1 MEMTYEKKINDYP
14 DTVSLK
20 GTEEIVKQMKKS
32 ICKILLG
39 KKKGTGFFCKIPF
52 GNNLL
57 PVLITNNH
65 IIDEIILKEKKI
77 SLAINNE
84 QEYKEILLEGRIQ
97 YTNKNYDITIIE
109 MKKEDNISDYLDLDK
124 KIDNKL
130 YERESIY
137 IIHYGG
143 NKSIGVSYGIIYSIE
158 GENNFHHFCNT
169 ESGSSGAPV
178 LNLSNNK
185 VIGIHSGTKNS
196 FNFNIGLFM
205 KNALNDFINKK
216 KYLIERSEELQ
227 IENNIKNNIEEFNK
241 KFRTNI
247 KDLNLTKLELWT
259 KGIGNEGLKYLG
271 EYMQFKELKE
281 LRLYE
286 NKISDIK
293 PLEKMKYEKLE
304 ILDLGRNKISDISIC
319 LF

>member
-39 KKKGTGFFCKIPF
+39 EKEGTGFFCKIPF

-137 IIHYGG
+137 IIHYAGSKG
-143 NKSIGVSYGIIYSIE
+143 IGVSYGIIKNIE

-169 ESGSSGAPV
+169 ENGSSGAPI

-185 VIGIHSGTKNS
+185 VIGVHLGATKN
-196 FNFNIGLFM
+196 FNYNLGLFM

-216 KYLIERSEELQ
+216 KI
-227 IENNIKNNIEEFNK
+227 
-241 KFRTNI
+241 
-247 KDLNLTKLELWT
+247 
-259 KGIGNEGLKYLG
+259 
-271 EYMQFKELKE
+271 
-281 LRLYE
+281 
-286 NKISDIK
+286 
-293 PLEKMKYEKLE
+293 
-304 ILDLGRNKISDISIC
+304 
-319 LF
+319 